1 MKSEFTERNDGE
13 DMETGM
19 KTLTPDLAERKRI
32 LKDICRNH
40 PQWKIRI
47 ALATVLFIVAVGV
60 LGGTIG
66 LLIRHPTSVDGIM
79 AFIGSAIC
87 IACVPFFCG
96 LSVKNTAKYWC
107 AFPYTS
113 YANASLLLG
122 EDTLEYAFWRVGPQE
137 PAAYSSKRAVY
148 REEDKFV
155 YRIRKT
161 DIHSI
166 DVKGDICRIEGSG
179 IVQMPEWAEEDAT
192 VKRESKTFSFIMA
205 FEQRNAEQI
214 LAEWMK

>member
-1 MKSEFTERNDGE
+1 
-13 DMETGM
+13 METGM

-47 ALATVLFIVAVGV
+47 ALATVLFIAAVGV

-87 IACVPFFCG
+87 IGCVPFFCG

-122 EDTLEYAFWRVGPQE
+122 EDTLEYAFWR
-137 PAAYSSKRAVY
+137 
-148 REEDKFV
+148 
-155 YRIRKT
+155 
-161 DIHSI
+161 
-166 DVKGDICRIEGSG
+166 
-179 IVQMPEWAEEDAT
+179 
-192 VKRESKTFSFIMA
+192 
-205 FEQRNAEQI
+205 
-214 LAEWMK
+214 

>member
-1 MKSEFTERNDGE
+1 
-13 DMETGM
+13 M

-47 ALATVLFIVAVGV
+47 ALAAVLFIAAVGV

-87 IACVPFFCG
+87 IGCVPFFCG

-107 AFPYTS
+107 AFSYTS
-113 YANASLLLG
+113 SIPLM
-122 EDTLEYAFWRVGPQE
+122 
-137 PAAYSSKRAVY
+137 S
-148 REEDKFV
+148 REISV
-155 YRIRKT
+155 
-161 DIHSI
+161 
-166 DVKGDICRIEGSG
+166 
-179 IVQMPEWAEEDAT
+179 
-192 VKRESKTFSFIMA
+192 ESKEAESFRCRNGQKKM
-205 FEQRNAEQI
+205 QR
-214 LAEWMK
+214 